1 MAAPPTRDG
10 PRVNE
15 EIRIPQVRLIDQD
28 GEMQGVLTVREAMQR
43 AFAVGL
49 DLVEISPNAD
59 PPVCKILDFG
69 KFKYEQQKKRNE
81 AKKKQ
86 KVIEIKEIKVR
97 PNIDENDYQVKMR
110 AMKSFIEEG
119 DKVKV
124 TLRFRGREMAHQDIG
139 VRVLER
145 IRAEM
150 DTDVQGGANAAD
162 GKPPD
167 GDGAV
172 AEVAAGRRVHP
183 RRGSAIRS
191 SHWTPG
197 HISAAHLANKSQ
209 RPPHW
214 SSQSDI
220 SSSGDPRQKQS
231 FQVRWQRNSS
241 WDHSACEWFDTT
253 PIDGEITSA
262 R

>member
-15 EIRIPQVRLIDQD
+15 EIRIPQVRLIDQE
-28 GEMQGVLTVREAMQR
+28 GEMQGVMTAREAMQR
-43 AFAVGL
+43 AFSIGL

-69 KFKYEQQKKRNE
+69 KFKYEQQKKKNE

-110 AMKSFIEEG
+110 AMKSFIDEG

-150 DTDVQGGANAAD
+150 DSTSKVEQM
-162 GKPPD
+162 
-167 GDGAV
+167 
-172 AEVAAGRRVHP
+172 P
-183 RRGSAIRS
+183 RMENRQMVMVLS
-191 SHWTPG
+191 
-197 HISAAHLANKSQ
+197 
-209 RPPHW
+209 
-214 SSQSDI
+214 
-220 SSSGDPRQKQS
+220 PR
-231 FQVRWQRNSS
+231 
-241 WDHSACEWFDTT
+241 
-253 PIDGEITSA
+253 
-262 R
+262 

>member
-1 MAAPPTRDG
+1 MQAPPTRDG

-15 EIRIPQVRLIDQD
+15 EIRVPQVRLIDQD
-28 GEMQGVLTVREAMQR
+28 GEMMGVMSARDGMLR
-43 AFAVGL
+43 AYAVGL

-59 PPVCKILDFG
+59 PPVCKILDYG
-69 KFKYEQQKKRNE
+69 KFKYEQQKKKNE

-150 DTDVQGGANAAD
+150 DLTTKVEQM
-162 GKPPD
+162 
-167 GDGAV
+167 
-172 AEVAAGRRVHP
+172 P
-183 RRGSAIRS
+183 RLENRQMVMVLS
-191 SHWTPG
+191 
-197 HISAAHLANKSQ
+197 
-209 RPPHW
+209 
-214 SSQSDI
+214 
-220 SSSGDPRQKQS
+220 PR
-231 FQVRWQRNSS
+231 
-241 WDHSACEWFDTT
+241 
-253 PIDGEITSA
+253 
-262 R
+262 

>member
-28 GEMQGVLTVREAMQR
+28 GEMQGVMSSREALQR
-43 AFAVGL
+43 AYAAGL

-69 KFKYEQQKKRNE
+69 KFKYEQQKKKNE

-150 DTDVQGGANAAD
+150 DATSKVEQM
-162 GKPPD
+162 
-167 GDGAV
+167 
-172 AEVAAGRRVHP
+172 P
-183 RRGSAIRS
+183 RMENRQMVMVLS
-191 SHWTPG
+191 
-197 HISAAHLANKSQ
+197 
-209 RPPHW
+209 
-214 SSQSDI
+214 
-220 SSSGDPRQKQS
+220 PR
-231 FQVRWQRNSS
+231 
-241 WDHSACEWFDTT
+241 
-253 PIDGEITSA
+253 
-262 R
+262 